1 MINEMKSIILKS
13 RIERT
18 IKEKWKILMERINSV
33 DISKDTFNNPKYNDF
48 IKKTKYYIIE
58 DIFIKHYGFDC
69 IIATPYGKSL
79 IDFRKLIPSIS
90 MIYKSEVIAE
100 YSDNK
105 SSIYMRCH
113 MKGLNI
119 SEKDNIKFK
128 WYQIFSDKSLRN
140 NNGETFKLNN
150 SKEIYHP
157 TKKEN
162 NKSIQIGYRFNID
175 IPSGLSYD
183 TLEEKIVDLNK
194 TFGICS
200 LHFDDKNKKAI
211 IEIMN
216 NKVPDNEKYEPIKVK
231 PWQLYVGMTHYYKP
245 IILDFKISP
254 NALFGGA
261 SGSGKSVSV
270 IMAMVNLIQFN
281 TSDEVNLYIDM
292 LSNKQDLKL
301 MRNLTHF
308 KYYGKDLNK
317 VYNELKYI
325 VKEMKN
331 RNKLFDESDYNG
343 AITNIYEYND
353 KFKNNK
359 LPIVYFIIDE
369 VASFS
374 INGSEETKDEE
385 NIKKKCNALMWK
397 IAREGRSAG
406 IYSVLCTQRGSLS
419 NMSGEIKGNLSNQVC
434 FYFPNTASSLTI
446 LGDGDLATLAVKQ
459 AKSREF
465 IAVADEVYHGK
476 ALFFSNNM
484 AVNYLKSFNEKNHSF
499 VKIIEENTQKQVK
512 NKENLNKNSSKNKKS
527 RWEIFKGANKND

>member
-1 MINEMKSIILKS
+1 
-13 RIERT
+13 
-18 IKEKWKILMERINSV
+18 
-33 DISKDTFNNPKYNDF
+33 
-48 IKKTKYYIIE
+48 
-58 DIFIKHYGFDC
+58 
-69 IIATPYGKSL
+69 
-79 IDFRKLIPSIS
+79 
-90 MIYKSEVIAE
+90 
-100 YSDNK
+100 
-105 SSIYMRCH
+105 
-113 MKGLNI
+113 
-119 SEKDNIKFK
+119 
-128 WYQIFSDKSLRN
+128 
-140 NNGETFKLNN
+140 
-150 SKEIYHP
+150 
-157 TKKEN
+157 
-162 NKSIQIGYRFNID
+162 
-175 IPSGLSYD
+175 
-183 TLEEKIVDLNK
+183 
-194 TFGICS
+194 
-200 LHFDDKNKKAI
+200 
-211 IEIMN
+211 MN

-281 TSDEVNLYIDM
+281 TSDEVNLYLAM
-292 LSNKQDLKL
+292 LSDKQDLKVL
-301 MRNLTHF
+301 RNLPHC
-308 KYYGKDLNK
+308 KYYGKDLK
-317 VYNELKYI
+317 EVYNELKYI

-374 INGSEETKDEE
+374 INGTEETKDEE

-476 ALFFSNNM
+476 TLFFSNNM